1 MASLGKNNGS
11 WRVQII
17 CPDRKRRPIF
27 LPKKLTKR
35 QAEIVCTW
43 IERLSASVCS
53 GQSMDH
59 ETAEWLSKVSGKLH
73 QRLVDIGLTQERDSR
88 KEEEQSEGLE
98 PFVSGYIRER
108 KSVKEATRKRWET
121 VQGHLLK
128 HFPADKRISEINLH
142 DADLFAEYLTSIG
155 LAENSKR
162 RYLGIAKQFFASAVR
177 AKKIAENPFRDQ
189 KTSINGNQEKN
200 RFFVTEEMATKILAT
215 CPDNEWRL
223 IFTLMR
229 FGGLRCP
236 SDVQAL
242 KWSDVNW
249 EKKRFRV
256 HSSKTEHIEG
266 KATRMV
272 PLFPQLLPHFEAA
285 FDAAAEGDDNVISK
299 RHQMTHRGLIAQYR
313 RILFYAGVAEYPK
326 LFQNLRSTRQTEL
339 FQDFPAHV
347 VCSWI
352 GNSQQVAL
360 KHYLQ
365 VTDDDFDRACKKSE
379 LNAEGDSS
387 FTQNLTQ

>member
-17 CPDRKRRPIF
+17 CPDRKRRQVF
-27 LPKKLTKR
+27 LSKKLTKR
-35 QAEIVCTW
+35 QAETVCSW

-59 ETAEWLSKVSGKLH
+59 ETADWLSKVSGKLH

-88 KEEEQSEGLE
+88 KDEEQSEGLE
-98 PFVSGYIRER
+98 SFVSEYVRER
-108 KSVKEATRKRWET
+108 KSVKEATKKRWET
-121 VQGHLLK
+121 VRGHLLK

-200 RFFVTEEMATKILAT
+200 RFFVTEEMATRILST

-223 IFTLMR
+223 IFALMR

-272 PLFPQLLPHFEAA
+272 PLFPELLPHFEAA
-285 FDAAAEGDDNVISK
+285 FDAAAEGDDNVISE

-313 RILFYAGVAEYPK
+313 RILFYAGVDEYPK
-326 LFQNLRSTRQTEL
+326 LFQNEWHCRGFCRDQRSSEPRR
-339 FQDFPAHV
+339 HGC
-347 VCSWI
+347 VCFCD
-352 GNSQQVAL
+352 A
-360 KHYLQ
+360 
-365 VTDDDFDRACKKSE
+365 RR
-379 LNAEGDSS
+379 
-387 FTQNLTQ
+387 